1 MGIIIALTLF
11 LCFQFTIPG
20 IFIQALIIEL
30 VPGGTWTI
38 LAIIGISS
46 IIAVFLAIRKK
57 LRIAVFLIIIYK
69 NPPEYPAACSG
80 DEWRAGFK
88 GMQSPRTGFPKG
100 L

>member
-1 MGIIIALTLF
+1 MKSLNKTGLYLK
-11 LCFQFTIPG
+11 
-20 IFIQALIIEL
+20 LIWNHI
-30 VPGGTWTI
+30 
-38 LAIIGISS
+38 
-46 IIAVFLAIRKK
+46 VFWSFPTPEEDYY
-57 LRIAVFLIIIYK
+57 LRIGTIYK